1 MARQAISFSC
11 ILLILSMLVVFAI
24 GHPVESMGLA
34 KRTEPTLHNTLSK
47 RKVRL
52 DSAEKACPNPTPLF
66 IGFGS
71 GRVKS
76 QDLLPEPEPVLGHF
90 GFGSGRVGLYG
101 PGNFWAFQGLRNL
114 FCSRDNDPMIKFPAR
129 TRPN

>member
-52 DSAEKACPNPTPLF
+52 DSV
-66 IGFGS
+66 GGD
-71 GRVKS
+71 VKN
-76 QDLLPEPEPVLGHF
+76 Q
-90 GFGSGRVGLYG
+90 
-101 PGNFWAFQGLRNL
+101 
-114 FCSRDNDPMIKFPAR
+114 MAR
-129 TRPN
+129 GAPY